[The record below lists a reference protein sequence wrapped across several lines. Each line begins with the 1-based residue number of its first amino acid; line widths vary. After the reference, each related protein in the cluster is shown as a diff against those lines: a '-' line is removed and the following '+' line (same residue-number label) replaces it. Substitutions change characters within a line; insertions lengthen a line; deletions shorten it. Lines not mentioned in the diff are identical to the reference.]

1 MVSPRHKK
9 RVPYINRAAATLI
22 RPKFWA
28 RMLNMRVRPCLS
40 RLTASTPDMYAS
52 GHFHLHCHT
61 TGTLTQWQTRSSHNL
76 QHRGAAAAPPDDAD
90 LIPLSAKKN
99 QHTHLFRVGERA
111 VPVGP
116 LRLPVPVRE
125 RGTHRQA
132 HWHFRIRE
140 SRFHNFHLLVVMK
153 AGSLTD
159 ANPSLHRLLA
169 A

>member
-1 MVSPRHKK
+1 
-9 RVPYINRAAATLI
+9 
-22 RPKFWA
+22 
-28 RMLNMRVRPCLS
+28 MLDMRVRPCLS

-61 TGTLTQWQTRSSHNL
+61 TQAEAGTVTQWQTRSSHNL
-76 QHRGAAAAPPDDAD
+76 QHRGAAAAPPDNAD
-90 LIPLSAKKN
+90 LIPLSAKKKN
-99 QHTHLFRVGERA
+99 QHTHLFGERA

-125 RGTHRQA
+125 PQRGTHRQA

-140 SRFHNFHLLVVMK
+140 NRFHNFHLLVVMQ
-153 AGSLTD
+153 AESLTD